1 MGVIPTNQPQMP
13 NPMNNLLHASIPILL
28 LTLAAAALIACSS
41 PPASDA
47 PAAGDPS
54 TPSGRTLF
62 VTNCAACHGAVGEGQ
77 PNWHVR
83 NADGSLPAPPL
94 NGDGHTWH
102 HSDGLLYRI
111 VRDGGAELA
120 VPGFKSVMPAFGET
134 LSHQEIVAVLTYV
147 KSLWTGKASRG
158 ISITE
163 SQSFASQ
170 QDPFPSQ

>member
-1 MGVIPTNQPQMP
+1 
-13 NPMNNLLHASIPILL
+13 MNNLIHPSIAAILL
-28 LTLAAAALIACSS
+28 ITLTLAAAALLACSS
-41 PPASDA
+41 PSETGA
-47 PAAGDPS
+47 PAAEDPS
-54 TPSGRTLF
+54 PPSGRTLF
-62 VTNCAACHGAVGEGQ
+62 VTNCAGCHGAVGEGQ

-120 VPGFKSVMPAFGET
+120 VPGFKSVMPAFSET
-134 LSHQEIVAVLTYV
+134 LTHQEIVAVLTYV
-147 KSLWTGKASRG
+147 KSLWTDKTSRG
-158 ISITE
+158 ISIVE
-163 SQSFASQ
+163 SQAFASE

>member
-1 MGVIPTNQPQMP
+1 
-13 NPMNNLLHASIPILL
+13 MNNLLHASIPILL
-28 LTLAAAALIACSS
+28 LTLAALIACSS
-41 PPASDA
+41 PPETGTPA
-47 PAAGDPS
+47 PNDPAP
-54 TPSGRTLF
+54 PSGRTLF
-62 VTNCAACHGAVGEGQ
+62 VTNCAGCHGAVGEGQ

-120 VPGFKSVMPAFGET
+120 VPGFKSVMPSFSET

-147 KSLWTGKASRG
+147 KSLWTDKTSRG
-158 ISITE
+158 ISIVE
-163 SQSFASQ
+163 SQAFASE